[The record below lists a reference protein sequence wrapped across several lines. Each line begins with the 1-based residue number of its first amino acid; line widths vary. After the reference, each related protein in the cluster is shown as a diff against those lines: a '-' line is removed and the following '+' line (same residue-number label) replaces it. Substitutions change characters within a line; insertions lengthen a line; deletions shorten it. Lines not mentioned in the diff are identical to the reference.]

1 MKRVTATFLAAEA
14 LEKSDFMKF
23 FSHEKG
29 VVELEKWEEKPIAK
43 EKNVIEEHGF
53 DSLLEG
59 GLEFIQGIFLVF
71 KGFGKMAMFA
81 IVILVEGVKY
91 LWTHGAGKEKS
102 VKK

>member
-1 MKRVTATFLAAEA
+1 MKRVTATFLAADA
-14 LEKSDFMKF
+14 LEKSDFVKQRLI
-23 FSHEKG
+23 
-29 VVELEKWEEKPIAK
+29 VELEKWEEKPIAK

-59 GLEFIQGIFLVF
+59 GMEFIQGIFLVF
-71 KGFGKMAMFA
+71 KRFGKMAMVA
-81 IVILVEGVKY
+81 IVIIIEGVKY

>member
-1 MKRVTATFLAAEA
+1 MTMKRVTATFLAAEA
-14 LEKSDFMKF
+14 LEKSDFVKQRLI
-23 FSHEKG
+23 
-29 VVELEKWEEKPIAK
+29 VELEKWEEKLIAK

-81 IVILVEGVKY
+81 IVIVVEGVKY
-91 LWTHGAGKEKS
+91 LWKHGAGQEKS